1 MSLHQPKKRNQWLVF
16 RRCGFQTCEAAKISL
31 VCCAKLFFTRRNP
44 PGKTLRSDQSFEG
57 LAVLRCLLWWQV
69 VVGGACWPQTEHPT
83 LNPLCKVFVPSPTSV
98 WKVAVLAYSVVHWWR
113 CYPRHLVLRRSE
125 RILVGYSR
133 DPIKPRNVCAKYRLL
148 LTKATL

>member
-1 MSLHQPKKRNQWLVF
+1 MRSGQDLTCLLRQTFLYPKKPTWKDITVRSVF
-16 RRCGFQTCEAAKISL
+16 LK
-31 VCCAKLFFTRRNP
+31 
-44 PGKTLRSDQSFEG
+44 G
-57 LAVLRCLLWWQV
+57 LAVLRCLLWWQAV
-69 VVGGACWPQTEHPT
+69 VRGACWPQTEHPT

-133 DPIKPRNVCAKYRLL
+133 DPIKPRNVCAKNRLL
-148 LTKATL
+148 LTKATLSRSEEGSLLKLQDWILH